1 MILKLKD
8 YNMKIVCCLAL
19 ISLVASKTLEEWK
32 TRSIY

>member
-8 YNMKIVCCLAL
+8 YMKIVCCLAL